1 MDSVDNFDYSQS
13 FLDSSTFDNNV
24 GVNSDNY
31 TLPFTTMDTGNGTG
45 TVTANNNTPGF
56 FSSLGTGLTGL
67 LGAATTAATTAAPN
81 ILPQLLGNRTDPKT
95 APNPTAAANAQ
106 VPTGAKSSGLTGW
119 IIGGVV
125 AVIAII
131 ALVFTFGRK
140 RKG

>member
-1 MDSVDNFDYSQS
+1 MESVDNFDYSQS

-31 TLPFTTMDTGNGTG
+31 NLPYTTVDTGNGTG
-45 TVTANNNTPGF
+45 TVTANSNTPGF
-56 FSSLGTGLTGL
+56 LSTLGKGFTGL
-67 LGAATTAATTAAPN
+67 LNAGVSAATTAAPN
-81 ILPQLLGNRTDPKT
+81 LLPQLLGNRTDPAT
-95 APNPTAAANAQ
+95 APNPTAAAKSQ
-106 VPTGAKSSGLTGW
+106 VPAGAQASGMTGW

-125 AVIAII
+125 GLVAIV